1 MSIPKEDIKLE
12 KIVKLLEKN
21 PEENKT
27 LYDNIYNL
35 YVLIGIA
42 KGVDDIRNGRGMT
55 LEEFNKEREELYE
68 RYSRRFGISIIT
80 I

>member
-12 KIVKLLEKN
+12 KIVKLLEQNSEKN
-21 PEENKT
+21 NT

-35 YVLIGIA
+35 YVLICIA
-42 KGVDDIRNGRGMT
+42 KGAHDIRNGHGIT

-68 RYSRRFGISIIT
+68 RYSRRFG
-80 I
+80 

>member
-1 MSIPKEDIKLE
+1 MNMPKEDIKLE

-21 PEENKT
+21 TEDNNT

-35 YVLIGIA
+35 YVLISIA
-42 KGVDDIRNGRGMT
+42 KGTSDIRNGRGMT

-68 RYSRRFGISIIT
+68 RYSRKFV
-80 I
+80 

>member
-35 YVLIGIA
+35 YVLICIA

-68 RYSRRFGISIIT
+68 RYSRRFG
-80 I
+80 

>member
-68 RYSRRFGISIIT
+68 RYRYCPSQY
-80 I
+80 

>member
-1 MSIPKEDIKLE
+1 MNIPKEDIKLE

-68 RYSRRFGISIIT
+68 RYSRRFG
-80 I
+80 